1 MILKRKIYKSLE
13 NYFKSNEKSNAVL
26 IEGAR
31 RIGKS
36 TIALEFAKQ
45 NYESYVLIDFSTAEE
60 RIKNYFEVYANN
72 LDTLF
77 LLLSIEYKVTLIPRK
92 TMFIFDEIQFCPKA
106 RQLIKHLVQ
115 DGKYDYIET
124 GSLISIKDNVKN
136 ILIPSEEH
144 KINMHPLDFEEFLWA
159 LGEESLCEYIEEC
172 FYNKIPLLKNFH
184 NKALL
189 LFKQYMI
196 IGGMPQSVV
205 AFLESNQFND
215 SEEAK
220 REILNLYRN
229 DIMKINTLYREK
241 VLSIY
246 DQIPGL

>member
-1 MILKRKIYKSLE
+1 M
-13 NYFKSNEKSNAVL
+13 
-26 IEGAR
+26 
-31 RIGKS
+31 
-36 TIALEFAKQ
+36 
-45 NYESYVLIDFSTAEE
+45 
-60 RIKNYFEVYANN
+60 
-72 LDTLF
+72 
-77 LLLSIEYKVTLIPRK
+77 
-92 TMFIFDEIQFCPKA
+92 
-106 RQLIKHLVQ
+106 
-115 DGKYDYIET
+115 ET

-172 FYNKIPLLKNFH
+172 FYNKTPLLKNFH
-184 NKALL
+184 NKALK
-189 LFKQYMI
+189 LFNQYMI

-229 DIMKINTLYREK
+229 DIEIDFLITNKS
-241 VLSIY
+241 V
-246 DQIPGL
+246 